1 MYGDGS
7 IDGGVAATPGRSA
20 VSCGRQPV
28 TQGRPLARYR
38 REDRPASG
46 LVIIDYV
53 VHADNGEL

>member
-46 LVIIDYV
+46 LVIIDY
-53 VHADNGEL
+53 GPCR